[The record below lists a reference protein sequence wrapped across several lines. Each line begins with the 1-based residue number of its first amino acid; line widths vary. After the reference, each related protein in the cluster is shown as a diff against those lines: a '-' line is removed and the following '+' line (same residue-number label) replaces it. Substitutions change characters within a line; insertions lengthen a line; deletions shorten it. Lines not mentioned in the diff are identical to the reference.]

1 MEPETQ
7 SQQQQSVPPQQNSVP
22 QGTQPPAANND
33 MVMGILAYILFFIP
47 LLAGVNSPFV
57 RYHTNQGLVLFLF
70 WVAGWVASMIL
81 PLLFLIIP
89 FYSLFLF
96 ILWVLGIINV
106 TKGEMKPL
114 PLIGGIQILK

>member
-1 MEPETQ
+1 
-7 SQQQQSVPPQQNSVP
+7 
-22 QGTQPPAANND
+22 
-33 MVMGILAYILFFIP
+33 MGILAYILFFIP